1 MKKNRV
7 SLCWATCILLLA
19 VTSLVG
25 CCKDKDDDAP
35 RVGKST
41 AVFNPDKTYGTMTDI
56 EGNVYRTITIGTQTW
71 MAENLRTTRY
81 RNGDPIPNGAT
92 TNWPLSDNTPGGY
105 CSYNNTSNPDT
116 IVTFGLLYNGY
127 AVLDSRGLAPDG
139 WHIPTAA
146 EWDTLIAFVAAGEGT
161 TDMYG
166 NNSVA
171 GGRLRETGTLHW
183 GRANRATNSSGFTAL
198 PGGSRGPGKPSFDH
212 VGYTC
217 FFWSSTI
224 YDSYSLRYY
233 FSSSDFLTFGK
244 GASSKPCGVS
254 VRCVKN

>member
-1 MKKNRV
+1 MKKQLINL
-7 SLCWATCILLLA
+7 LCAAMVLYSVGLA
-19 VTSLVG
+19 S
-25 CCKDKDDDAP
+25 CCKDKDDDTP
-35 RVGKST
+35 RVGQST
-41 AVFNPDKTYGTMTDI
+41 AVFNPDKTYGTMTDT

-92 TNWPLSDNTPGGY
+92 TDWPLSDNTPGGY
-105 CSYNNTSNPDT
+105 CSYNNTSDPDT
-116 IVTFGLLYNGY
+116 IVTYGLLYNGY
-127 AVLDSRGLAPDG
+127 AVLDGRNLAPEG

-166 NNSVA
+166 SNSIA
-171 GGRLRETGTLHW
+171 GGRLREAGTLHW

-198 PGGSRGPGKPSFDH
+198 PGGHRGPGKPSFNQ

-217 FFWSSTI
+217 NFWSATL
-224 YDSYSLRYY
+224 YDSFILYY
-233 FSSSDFLTFGK
+233 YNSCPDFLSFGK
-244 GASSKPCGVS
+244 MAFTMPAGFS

>member
-1 MKKNRV
+1 MKKV
-7 SLCWATCILLLA
+7 MIVVCTAIAVGSLALA
-19 VTSLVG
+19 S
-25 CCKDKDDDAP
+25 CCKDKDDDTP

-92 TNWPLSDNTPGGY
+92 TDWPLSDNTPGGY
-105 CSYNNTSNPDT
+105 CSYNNTSDPDT
-116 IVTFGLLYNGY
+116 IATFGLLYNGY
-127 AVLDSRGLAPDG
+127 AVLDSRNLAPEG

-146 EWDTLIAFVAAGEGT
+146 EWDTLIAYVAAGEGIT
-161 TDMYG
+161 QNGINT
-166 NNSVA
+166 VA
-171 GGRLRETGTLHW
+171 GGKLRETGTLHW

-224 YDSYSLRYY
+224 YDSYSLWYSS
-233 FSSSDFLTFGK
+233 SSSDFLSFGTVMF
-244 GASSKPCGVS
+244 SKPCGMS
-254 VRCVKN
+254 VRCIKD

>member
-1 MKKNRV
+1 MNRKFINLFCTTMAV
-7 SLCWATCILLLA
+7 GSLF
-19 VTSLVG
+19 LVG
-25 CCKDKDDDAP
+25 CFKDKDDDTP

-92 TNWPLSDNTPGGY
+92 TDWPLSTNTPGGY
-105 CSYNNTSNPDT
+105 CSYNNTSDPDT

-127 AVLDSRGLAPDG
+127 AVLDPRNLAPEG

-161 TDMYG
+161 TDVYG

-198 PGGSRGPGKPSFDH
+198 PGGYRSLEKSSFDQ
-212 VGYTC
+212 VGYTGN
-217 FFWSSTI
+217 FWSATLYGPGI
-224 YDSYSLRYY
+224 LWYCNTC
-233 FSSSDFLTFGK
+233 SDFFTFGR
-244 GASSKPCGVS
+244 GASPCFRGMS
-254 VRCVKN
+254 VRCIKD